1 MNEVVN
7 VEMMETEVVPVP
19 TTRKEIVDTV
29 LNTFKDLPKEFQMTL
44 LGAGVISVIGLTAY
58 GIKKGYGV
66 VITDDG
72 IRISNQ

>member
-19 TTRKEIVDTV
+19 TMRKEIVDTV
-29 LNTFKDLPKEFQMTL
+29 LNAFKDLPKGVQMTL
-44 LGAGVISVIGLTAY
+44 LGAGVVSAIGLTAY
-58 GIKKGYGV
+58 GIKRGYGV